1 MKPNTLRFPALSLCV
16 LLAGCSALQN
26 SGSGLYQPTPWVLEQ
41 NRTRLATID
50 SQIQARQREEAK
62 DNLESVNPDE
72 LSTEQRAQYNLFYGQ
87 LMLSYGDYEQALR
100 RFALIQPTQLSLPDQ
115 ITYFQARSVA
125 FTGVG
130 DFLNSAKV
138 RIELE
143 PLITSPDDHKKNQA
157 LIFENL
163 SLVSDSIL
171 QSAHQQTMSP
181 VTEWL
186 SLASILKTKNQNPA
200 RLSDA
205 IMEWRTAY
213 PSHPANSSFLQNMQ
227 HALTETAGNPKSIAL
242 FLPESGVYAEAGKA
256 IRAGIMA
263 AYNHESSNPARP
275 VIRFYDSEKLGGAA
289 LYSQAVGQGANL
301 IIGPLDK
308 EKIQDV
314 ANNARF
320 SIPVLALNH
329 VPGLRKENL
338 YQFGLSPIDDADQTA
353 GKAWLDGHR
362 NTVILTP
369 DNEQGSRIA
378 KYLADSWQKK
388 GGRIAFKKTYSAQQ
402 GNFSAIARNLVR
414 KAGSV
419 SQPAKKKGRSN
430 YAAPAHQEVDV
441 ILLSAYSEP
450 ARSLNQELQ
459 KANPNPLP
467 IYAMSNVY
475 GGRPSPADAEL
486 NKINFCDAPW
496 LLDSAY
502 TGELSMQ
509 ALQPQWSQF
518 SNQYY
523 RLVAMGIDAYYLAG
537 QLKNLPETPYYGA
550 TGKLSLADNYRVKR
564 ELLCAK
570 FTSGQPDLR
579 GFISGVR

>member
-72 LSTEQRAQYNLFYGQ
+72 LSTEQRAQYNLLYGQ
-87 LMLSYGDYEQALR
+87 LMLAYGDHDQALR

-115 ITYFQARSVA
+115 ITYFQARSLA
-125 FTGVG
+125 FVGVG
-130 DFLNSAKV
+130 DFLNSAKA

-143 PLITSPDDHKKNQA
+143 PLITSPDDHKKNQM

-163 SLVSDSIL
+163 SLVPDSVL
-171 QSAHQQTMSP
+171 QSAPQQTVSP
-181 VTEWL
+181 VMEWL

-200 RLSDA
+200 RLNDA

-213 PSHPANSSFLQNMQ
+213 PSHPANSSFLQNLQ
-227 HALTETAGNPKSIAL
+227 HALTETAGTPQSIAL

-275 VIRFYDSEKLGGAA
+275 VIRFYDSEKLGGAE
-289 LYSQAVGQGANL
+289 LYSQAVSQGANL

-314 ANNARF
+314 ASNARF

-329 VPGLRKENL
+329 VLGLRKENL

-362 NTVILTP
+362 TAVILTP
-369 DNEQGSRIA
+369 DNEQGSRVA

-388 GGRIAFKKTYSAQQ
+388 GGHVAFKKTYSAQQ

-414 KAGSV
+414 KTANPPST
-419 SQPAKKKGRSN
+419 KKKSKSR
-430 YAAPAHQEVDV
+430 YATPPRQEVDV

-450 ARSLNQELQ
+450 ARSLNKELQ
-459 KANPNPLP
+459 KASANPLP

-475 GGRPSPADAEL
+475 DGRPNPMDADL
-486 NKINFCDAPW
+486 NKISFCDAPW
-496 LLDSAY
+496 LLGNAY

-537 QLKNLPETPYYGA
+537 QLKNLPDTPYYGA

-564 ELLCAK
+564 ELLCAQ
-570 FTSGQPDLR
+570 FTAGQPNLR
-579 GFISGVR
+579 GFISGIR